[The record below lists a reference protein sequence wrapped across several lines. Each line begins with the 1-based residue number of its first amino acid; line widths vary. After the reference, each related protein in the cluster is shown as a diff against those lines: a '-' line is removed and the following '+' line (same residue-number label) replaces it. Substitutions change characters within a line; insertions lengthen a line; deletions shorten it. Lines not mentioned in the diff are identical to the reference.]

1 MRVRYGEFKAHLIT
15 QGAYNYPKGS
25 DRKII
30 LDKPLLYNLNI
41 DPSEKYNVADKN
53 PKILV
58 EINKILEKHKKNLKA
73 PKDLLK
79 DREVGS

>member
-1 MRVRYGEFKAHLIT
+1 MNHLKEKQFFTIVQEKFMRVRYGEFKAHLIT

-53 PKILV
+53 PENISRDK
-58 EINKILEKHKKNLKA
+58 
-73 PKDLLK
+73 
-79 DREVGS
+79 